1 LRGRDLAKRPAAPA
15 RRYARSAGRD
25 LKWPSVLKILHC
37 FVIFSTGGIPRY
49 LAAGERAPTG
59 MTAMDFPKSSIYD
72 RINNNNA

>member
-1 LRGRDLAKRPAAPA
+1 VAVGAEDPALLRDFLDR
-15 RRYARSAGRD
+15 
-25 LKWPSVLKILHC
+25 
-37 FVIFSTGGIPRY
+37 GIPRY